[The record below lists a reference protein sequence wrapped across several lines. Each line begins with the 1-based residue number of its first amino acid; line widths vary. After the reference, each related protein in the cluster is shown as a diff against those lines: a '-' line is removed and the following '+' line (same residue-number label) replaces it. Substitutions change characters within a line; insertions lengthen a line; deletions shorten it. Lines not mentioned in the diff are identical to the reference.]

1 MNNKKRQNLF
11 SQMMPYLVLLIIISY
26 IFYIYICRFNVVDL
40 LFLIFII
47 LVKCKII
54 VIKEV

>member
-1 MNNKKRQNLF
+1 MLRKIFNLKIA
-11 SQMMPYLVLLIIISY
+11 LVLLIIISH